1 MSSLKDA
8 KVHLSI
14 RGNFIF
20 KYLVPK
26 FCGDDRIIGTSCF
39 REASRLRFYEGVT
52 VEANL
57 QPTVLLIEVF
67 AKRTLLIQYWLT

>member
-1 MSSLKDA
+1 M
-8 KVHLSI
+8 
-14 RGNFIF
+14 
-20 KYLVPK
+20 PK

-67 AKRTLLIQYWLT
+67 AKRTLLIQYWLI